1 MDTVSQTP
9 AAKSESSA
17 KSSPWLFL
25 PTLYLPFGILMAMA
39 TSFPVTFFKLLGYS
53 NETVGLLNGIGLIG
67 AFRFLY
73 APYLDAAASKRVLSF
88 YTVGGACLIIAS
100 MSFLVFFSESGN
112 NFFFIML
119 GLLILLAFV
128 GSSHETAADG
138 FYIRALTAERQAEF
152 IGIKAA
158 ANRIGS
164 LSISM
169 GLLLLATK
177 IAASHG
183 AIGVD
188 SPDKTGFHIGFGTAY
203 AIGAS
208 LMAFFLIWNWRTLP
222 KLAIDQPVRHNSFAI
237 LEVLREYLM
246 QRRVAVIVLFILLY
260 RFGEG
265 FLLLKGPFYLD
276 PIEDGGLAV
285 QATALPYYVLLTD
298 IPWAVTGGILG
309 GYLIKWFGLIR
320 TLIPLVL
327 CMSLPN
333 LAYVAVAWF
342 QPQVT
347 FSLLGEV
354 LSPWLIVASS
364 IESLGYGLSFSAMFY
379 YMHIMA
385 TESGRNKT
393 SILAI
398 SFALMNVGFLLPGMM
413 SGFVQAQIGYVG
425 LFIASSTIGL
435 LVLFL
440 IPVLPMAQTELARR
454 KPLA

>member
-1 MDTVSQTP
+1 MDPVSQPP
-9 AAKSESSA
+9 AHKTEPSKEGN
-17 KSSPWLFL
+17 PWLYL
-25 PTLYLPFGILMAMA
+25 PTLYLPFGILMALV
-39 TSFPVTFFKLLGYS
+39 TSFPGTFFKLLGYS

-73 APYLDAAASKRVLSF
+73 APYLDGAASKRVLSL
-88 YTVGGACLIIAS
+88 YTVGIACFFITC
-100 MSFLVFFSESGN
+100 MSLLVFFSESDL

-119 GLLILLAFV
+119 GLLVFLAFV
-128 GSSHETAADG
+128 ASSHETAADG
-138 FYIRALTAERQAEF
+138 FYIRALKAERQAEF
-152 IGIKAA
+152 IGIKTA

-164 LSISM
+164 LSVVM

-183 AIGVD
+183 ATGVD
-188 SPDKTGFHIGFGTAY
+188 SVDKTGFHLGFGTAY

-208 LMAFFLIWNWRTLP
+208 LMAFFLVWNWKTLP
-222 KLAIDQPVRHNSFAI
+222 KLAIDQPVRHNRFAI
-237 LEVLREYLM
+237 AEVLREYLA
-246 QRRVAVIVLFILLY
+246 QRKVVVIVMFILLY

-276 PIEDGGLAV
+276 PIEVGGLGV
-285 QATALPYYVLLTD
+285 KATALPYYVLLTD

-333 LAYVAVAWF
+333 LAYVAVAWL

-347 FSLLGEV
+347 FSLLGEA
-354 LSPWLIVASS
+354 LNPWLIVASS

-379 YMHIMA
+379 YMHIIA
-385 TESGRNKT
+385 TEAGRNKT

-440 IPVLPMAQTELARR
+440 IPILPMAQSEEARR

>member
-1 MDTVSQTP
+1 MDSAPRSP
-9 AAKSESSA
+9 AAKSESSTRN
-17 KSSPWLFL
+17 SPWLFL
-25 PTLYLPFGILMAMA
+25 PTLYLPFGILMALA
-39 TSFPVTFFKLLGYS
+39 TSFPVNFFKLLGSS

-88 YTVGGACLIIAS
+88 YTVGMACIVIGG
-100 MSFLVFFSESGN
+100 MSVLVFPGDPGP
-112 NFFFIML
+112 NFFPLML

-128 GSSHETAADG
+128 GASHETAADG

-152 IGIKAA
+152 IGIKTSAI
-158 ANRIGS
+158 RIGAI
-164 LSISM
+164 SIST
-169 GLLLLATK
+169 GLLLVATK
-177 IAASHG
+177 MAASYG
-183 AIGVD
+183 ATGVD

-203 AIGAS
+203 AIGAC
-208 LMAFFLIWNWRTLP
+208 LMAFFLVWNWQTLP
-222 KLAIDQPVRHNSFAI
+222 KLAIDQPVRCTSFAVV
-237 LEVLREYLM
+237 EVLREYLS
-246 QRRVAVIVLFILLY
+246 QRGVVVMVLFIVFY

-276 PIEDGGLAV
+276 PVADGGLAV
-285 QATALPYYVLLTD
+285 PATAIPYYVLLTD
-298 IPWAVTGGILG
+298 IPWAITGGILG

-320 TLIPLVL
+320 TLLPLIL

-333 LAYVAVAWF
+333 WSYVALAWF

-347 FSLLGEV
+347 FSLLGEA
-354 LSPWLIVASS
+354 LNPWLIVASS

-435 LVLFL
+435 VVLFL
-440 IPVLPMAQTELARR
+440 LPMLPMAQLELARR
-454 KPLA
+454 KPIA